1 MADILKGLNWG
12 AWLYGLGSGFIG
24 GGAGAVTSGVIVS
37 AMDKSGQ
44 FVLGGAESIKLMLTC
59 FVVNGIFSA
68 FFYLK
73 QHPLPDRELEENRKA
88 AEAAAA
94 QQKT

>member
-1 MADILKGLNWG
+1 MENVLNLNWS

-24 GGAGAVTSGVIVS
+24 GGASAVTSGVVVS

-44 FVLGGAESIKLMLTC
+44 FVLGGKESIELMLTC
-59 FVVNGIFSA
+59 FVVNGVFSA

-73 QHPLPDRELEENRKA
+73 QHPLPDRTELDENRKA
-88 AEAAAA
+88 AEKAAA
-94 QQKT
+94 QQT

>member
-1 MADILKGLNWG
+1 MPTFFSKLNWG
-12 AWLYGLGSGFIG
+12 KWLYGLGSGFIG

-68 FFYLK
+68 FFYLR
-73 QHPLPDRELEENRKA
+73 QHPLPPEANGSGEELV
-88 AEAAAA
+88 
-94 QQKT
+94 